1 MLEIAWWWAILL
13 LPLPLLVRLI
23 LPPAKPTELALEVP
37 LLNHYR
43 PARHSVAMSSNHL
56 AKLCLSLFWIC
67 LIAAASRPLWLGE
80 PVSRSVSGRDL
91 MLAVDISGSMQEADM
106 RINARAASRLE
117 VLKYVVGEFIDGREG
132 DRLGLIL
139 FGTNAYSYV
148 PLTFDLVTLKK
159 LLNDVSSGLAGRYT
173 AIGDAI
179 GLAVKSM
186 RQQASKHKVLI
197 LVTDGS
203 NTAGINDPMMAA
215 RIALEAGLT
224 VHTIGVGTDEQSLS
238 REYGVQSIPAGTA
251 LNERLLRSIAA
262 ITGGKYFR
270 ATNARS
276 LEQIYVT
283 LDKLELIER
292 EFQSYRPRT
301 ELFYLPLL
309 SAILII
315 LIYLLWII
323 WRSSRVVVK

>member
-1 MLEIAWWWAILL
+1 MLEFAWWWALLL
-13 LPLPLLVRLI
+13 LPLPWLARLI
-23 LPPAKPTELALEVP
+23 LPAAKPGELALEVP
-37 LLNHYR
+37 ILNRYQSGR
-43 PARHSVAMSSNHL
+43 QLAAMSSNRL
-56 AKLCLSLFWIC
+56 AKICLGLFWVC
-67 LIAAASRPLWLGE
+67 LITAASRPLWLGE
-80 PVSRSVSGRDL
+80 PISRTVSGRDL

-106 RINARAASRLE
+106 RINGSAASRLE

-148 PLTFDLVTLKK
+148 PLTFDLSTLKK
-159 LLNDVSSGLAGRYT
+159 LLEDVSSGLAGRYT

-186 RQQASKHKVLI
+186 RLQGAEHKVLI

-203 NTAGINDPMMAA
+203 NTAGINDPMIAA
-215 RIALEAGLT
+215 SIALEAGLT

-238 REYGVQSIPAGTA
+238 QAYGAQSIPAGTA

-276 LEQIYVT
+276 LEQIYTT

-292 EFQSYRPRT
+292 ELQSYRPRT

-309 SAILII
+309 CAISTL
-315 LIYLLWII
+315 LFYLLVLI
-323 WRSSRVVVK
+323 WRGVAK

>member
-1 MLEIAWWWAILL
+1 MFEFDWWWALL
-13 LPLPLLVRLI
+13 FLPLPLLVRLV
-23 LPPAKPTELALEVP
+23 LPAVESAELALEVP
-37 LLNHYR
+37 LLNQQKLR
-43 PARHSVAMSSNHL
+43 TKTAASSSNRL
-56 AKLCLSLFWIC
+56 AQLCLGLFWVC
-67 LIAAASRPLWLGE
+67 LVAAACRPLWLGE

-106 RINARAASRLE
+106 RINGLAASRLD
-117 VLKYVVGEFIDGREG
+117 VLKTVVGEFIDGRGG

-148 PLTFDLVTLKK
+148 PLTFDLTTLKK
-159 LLNDVSSGLAGRYT
+159 LLQDVSAGLAGRYT

-186 RQQASKHKVLI
+186 RQQASAHRVLI

-203 NTAGINDPMMAA
+203 NTAGIKDPMIAA
-215 RIALEAGLT
+215 LIAQEAGLT
-224 VHTIGVGTDEQSLS
+224 IHTIGIGTDEQALS
-238 REYGVQSIPAGTA
+238 REYGVQSIPTGTA

-262 ITGGKYFR
+262 TTGGKYFR
-270 ATNARS
+270 ATNSNS
-276 LEQIYVT
+276 LEQIYTT
-283 LDKLELIER
+283 LDQLELIER

-309 SAILII
+309 LGISIMLFYPSWKIF
-315 LIYLLWII
+315 WST
-323 WRSSRVVVK
+323 RND

>member
-1 MLEIAWWWAILL
+1 MFEVAWWWALLL
-13 LPLPLLVRLI
+13 LPLPLLARLV
-23 LPPAKPTELALEVP
+23 LPAVESSELALAVP
-37 LLNHYR
+37 LLNQHKLSR
-43 PARHSVAMSSNHL
+43 QPTAMSSNRL
-56 AKLCLSLFWIC
+56 AKICLGLFWVC
-67 LIAAASRPLWLGE
+67 LVAAACRPLWLGE
-80 PVSRSVSGRDL
+80 PISRSVSGRDL

-106 RINARAASRLE
+106 RINGLAASRLD

-148 PLTFDLVTLKK
+148 PLTFDLTTLKK
-159 LLNDVSSGLAGRYT
+159 LLQDVSAGLAGRYT

-186 RQQASKHKVLI
+186 RQQASAHRVLI

-203 NTAGINDPMMAA
+203 NTAGINDPMIAA
-215 RIALEAGLT
+215 LIAREAGLT
-224 VHTIGVGTDEQSLS
+224 IHTIGVGTDEQSLS
-238 REYGVQSIPAGTA
+238 KEYGVQSIPAGTA

-262 ITGGKYFR
+262 ETGGKYFR
-270 ATNARS
+270 ATNSQS
-276 LEQIYVT
+276 LEQIYAT

-301 ELFYLPLL
+301 ELFYWPLML
-309 SAILII
+309 GILTM
-315 LIYLLWII
+315 LFYLAWKIS
-323 WRSSRVVVK
+323 WSTRND

>member
-1 MLEIAWWWAILL
+1 MFEIAWWWALL
-13 LPLPLLVRLI
+13 FLPLPLLARLV
-23 LPPAKPTELALEVP
+23 LPAVESAELALEVP
-37 LLNHYR
+37 LLNQQKLR
-43 PARHSVAMSSNHL
+43 TKMTASSSNRL
-56 AKLCLSLFWIC
+56 AQICLSLFWVC
-67 LIAAASRPLWLGE
+67 LVAAACRPLWLGE

-106 RINARAASRLE
+106 RIYGLAASRLD
-117 VLKYVVGEFIDGREG
+117 VLKTVVGEFIDGREG

-148 PLTFDLVTLKK
+148 PLTFDLPTLKK
-159 LLNDVSSGLAGRYT
+159 LLQDVSAGLAGRYT

-186 RQQASKHKVLI
+186 RQQASAHRVLI

-203 NTAGINDPMMAA
+203 NTAGINDPMIAA
-215 RIALEAGLT
+215 VIAREEGLII
-224 VHTIGVGTDEQSLS
+224 HTIGVGTDEQSLS

-262 ITGGKYFR
+262 TTGGQYFR
-270 ATNARS
+270 ATNSQS
-276 LEQIYVT
+276 LEQIYTT

-309 SAILII
+309 LGVSIMLF
-315 LIYLLWII
+315 YLSWKVLTAT
-323 WRSSRVVVK
+323 RND